1 MKSLQK
7 MLKLYL
13 ILQIMNYVDHYLQEK
28 IKRLFLLMKD
38 KLDKK
43 NHDKFVALSA
53 RIYNYLIDDSSEDK
67 KSKRHKKLCH
77 KDIDSF

>member
-43 NHDKFVALSA
+43 NHDKSVALSA
-53 RIYNYLIDDSSEDK
+53 RIYNYLIDDGSEDK
-67 KSKRHKKLCH
+67 KSKRHRKLCH
-77 KDIDSF
+77 KERT